1 MGSGWASQLPRGY
14 VGMRASP
21 RPPSLPPGA
30 LGSAAEPSLWR
41 RGPGGGAGRRGRH
54 EGSGLRHV
62 LRVPHARRVA
72 PAPHVRPTTLVT
84 TFAARPSRPPHPS
97 PRSAVPE
104 TPAAWTVGGRA
115 PGPGSRAAGSRG
127 RPRVPTRACAL
138 RARQPA
144 KVTRSLCPCVGHTGV
159 IRPRAERMFAFP

>member
-14 VGMRASP
+14 VGMRASS
-21 RPPSLPPGA
+21 RPPSLPPAA
-30 LGSAAEPSLWR
+30 LGSAAEPRLWR

-115 PGPGSRAAGSRG
+115 PGPGARTRLPGRG
-127 RPRVPTRACAL
+127 VARPATCAHPRVRPARPT
-138 RARQPA
+138 ARQGDP
-144 KVTRSLCPCVGHTGV
+144 VPLSLRRSH
-159 IRPRAERMFAFP
+159 RSY